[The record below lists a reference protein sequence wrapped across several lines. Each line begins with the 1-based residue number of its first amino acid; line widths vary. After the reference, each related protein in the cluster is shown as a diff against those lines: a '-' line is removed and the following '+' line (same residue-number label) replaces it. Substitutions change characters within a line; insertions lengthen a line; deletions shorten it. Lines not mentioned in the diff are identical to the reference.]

1 MKLKELRLKSGIKA
15 QKIADELGI
24 SRVQLYNLE
33 KGIYKLDKLKEEKLS
48 LIYKVPLKTIKNAQK
63 EGKKNE

>member
-63 EGKKNE
+63 EGEKNE

>member
-48 LIYKVPLKTIKNAQK
+48 LMYKVPLKTIKNAQK
-63 EGKKNE
+63 ERKKNE